1 MKTKIIDE
9 TVHLKERKYIF
20 LEGEIKPTKQIRGK
34 LMIVENEGITYV
46 VLPIDS
52 KRRYEGLMLPIIENY
67 DSLEEI
73 K

>member
-20 LEGEIKPTKQIRGK
+20 LEGKIKPTKQIRGK
-34 LMIVENEGITYV
+34 LMIIENEDITYV

-52 KRRYEGLMLPIIENY
+52 KRRYEGYMIPIIENY
-67 DSLEEI
+67 DSLEEA